1 MAPRNEPARSGLY
14 FLASQKLQSGL
25 HGLRRS
31 PAYWLAAS
39 GATAGADAP
48 FFIFCFFGFLT
59 CFVVGGEYELTELD
73 AAGAAVCASAAE
85 APTANET
92 AVNNSAS
99 FFI

>member
-1 MAPRNEPARSGLY
+1 MYVWRQKMSPLEAGSFSLQARNAK
-14 FLASQKLQSGL
+14 A
-25 HGLRRS
+25 
-31 PAYWLAAS
+31 AYWLAAS

>member
-1 MAPRNEPARSGLY
+1 
-14 FLASQKLQSGL
+14 
-25 HGLRRS
+25 
-31 PAYWLAAS
+31 
-39 GATAGADAP
+39 
-48 FFIFCFFGFLT
+48 
-59 CFVVGGEYELTELD
+59 VGGEYELTELD